1 MTTAEDIQNEYL
13 DTLNDDNF
21 GESITYTASG
31 IDYSI
36 KAFVYRNGISSRQM
50 RYDRGTESKQSRFDV
65 EIRISNMATYGRQ
78 AITLK
83 EDNVTFEKDIGSGK
97 DITMRV
103 IEITDQDQGSWRLGL
118 SV

>member
-1 MTTAEDIQNEYL
+1 MTIAENIQNEFL

-21 GESITYTASG
+21 GEPVTYTSSG
-31 IDYSI
+31 VDYSI

-50 RYDRGTESKQSRFDV
+50 RYDRGTESKQSRYDI

-78 AITLK
+78 AIILK

-97 DITMRV
+97 YITMRV
-103 IEITDQDQGSWRLGL
+103 AEITDQDQGSWRLGL